1 MLEYLFLMGG
11 LYMEKLFQLQK
22 HGTSVQRELM
32 AGLTTFL
39 TMAYILAVNPGML
52 SQTGMPWGGVF
63 TATALASAIACV
75 VMALTANLPI
85 ALAPGMGLNAYF
97 TYTVVMGMGYS
108 WKLALTAVFLEGIL
122 FIILSVCNV
131 RKALVAAIPSSLKKA
146 VAVGIGLFIALIGF
160 ANAGIVVNDA
170 GTIIGLTSKFTVLT
184 PNGGHALLALVGL
197 IIIVVLYVLK
207 VPGSILIG
215 ILGTTLISII
225 LGVTKIPQGWS
236 PVSLPHAPLFMQFEW
251 SNILSL
257 KFFTV
262 FFTFLFVDI
271 FDTVGTLVGVTTQ
284 AGIID
289 KDGNIPKVNQALL
302 SDSIGTVAG
311 AALGTSTVT
320 SYIESSAGVAAG
332 GRTGLTALSTG
343 VLFLLALVL
352 SPLFLLIPGFA
363 TAPAL
368 IFVGF
373 LMLVPVMEINFKD
386 PTEGIPAFMAIVMM
400 PFAYSIAEGI
410 IYGILSYVLLKSVTG
425 KFKDIP
431 AVTWILFIVFALR
444 FFIK

>member
-1 MLEYLFLMGG
+1 
-11 LYMEKLFQLQK
+11 MEQYFRLKE
-22 HGTSVQRELM
+22 HGTTVRTEIL

-52 SQTGMPWGGVF
+52 GSIPGMSREGVF
-63 TATALASAIACV
+63 AATAIASGVATL
-75 VMALTANLPI
+75 VMAFAANLPV
-85 ALAPGMGLNAYF
+85 ALAPGMGLNAFF

-108 WKLALTAVFLEGIL
+108 WQIALTAVFLEGIL
-122 FIILSVCNV
+122 FIILSLFNV
-131 RKALVAAIPSSLKKA
+131 REAIIKAIPGNLKKA

-160 ANAGIVVNDA
+160 SNAGIVVNDA
-170 GTIIGLTSKFTVLT
+170 GTIIGLGNLSGSNPF
-184 PNGGHALLALVGL
+184 LAFIGL
-197 IIIVVLYVLK
+197 IIIIILYTLK

-215 ILGTTLISII
+215 ILGTTII
-225 LGVTKIPQGWS
+225 GIPLGVTTVGQGWS
-236 PVSLPHAPLFMQFEW
+236 PVDLPQSPLLFKFDF
-251 SNILSL
+251 SAVLTF

-284 AGIID
+284 AGLIS
-289 KDGNIPKVNQALL
+289 KNGEIPRVKQALL
-302 SDSIGTVAG
+302 ADAIGTVAG

-320 SYIESSAGVAAG
+320 SYVESTAGVAAG
-332 GRTGLTALSTG
+332 GRTGFSSLVTG
-343 VLFLLALVL
+343 ILFFLALFF
-352 SPLFLLIPGFA
+352 SPLFLLIPGAA

-373 LMLVPVMEINFKD
+373 LMMRAVTDIDFSD
-386 PTEGIPAFMAIVMM
+386 PSEGIPAFLSIVMM

-410 IYGILSYVLLKSVTG
+410 VYGLLSYVILKSVTG
-425 KFKDIP
+425 KFREIS
-431 AVTWILFIVFALR
+431 AVSWVLFVIFLLR

>member
-1 MLEYLFLMGG
+1 
-11 LYMEKLFQLQK
+11 MEKLFRLQE
-22 HGTSVQRELM
+22 HGTTVRREIV

-52 SQTGMPWGGVF
+52 GLIGNGMTAGAVF
-63 TATALASAIACV
+63 TATAIASAIATIM
-75 VMALTANLPI
+75 MAFAANLPV
-85 ALAPGMGLNAYF
+85 ALAPGMGLNAFF
-97 TYTVVMGMGYS
+97 TFTVVMGMGYS
-108 WKLALTAVFLEGIL
+108 WQLALTAVFLEGIL
-122 FIILSVCNV
+122 FIILSLFKV
-131 RKALVAAIPSSLKKA
+131 REAIVNAIPANLKRA

-170 GTIIGLTSKFTVLT
+170 GTIIGLGNLGEPS
-184 PNGGHALLALVGL
+184 PLLALVGII
-197 IIIVVLYVLK
+197 IIIVLYSLK

-225 LGVTKIPQGWS
+225 FGVTKIPQGWS
-236 PVSLPHAPLFMQFEW
+236 PFSMPAAPLFFQFEW
-251 SNILSL
+251 HNILTF

-284 AGIID
+284 AGLID
-289 KDGNIPKVNQALL
+289 KEGNIPRLRQAFL
-302 SDSIGTVAG
+302 SDAVGTVAG

-332 GRTGLTALSTG
+332 GRTGLTALTTG
-343 VLFLLALVL
+343 ILFLLALIL

-373 LMLVPVMEINFKD
+373 LMIAPVVDIDFKD
-386 PTEGIPAFMAIVMM
+386 PTEGIPAFLAIVMM

-410 IYGILSYVLLKSVTG
+410 VYGVLSYVILKAATG
-425 KFKDIP
+425 KFREIP
-431 AVTWILFIVFALR
+431 IVTWVLFVIFVLR
-444 FFIK
+444 FFLH